1 MWGRS
6 NIYLAFTVLLRVR
19 PSLSPGH
26 TNDGIVLKYGD
37 EFTTSVVPLHGDIHH
52 TRPRVVRRIKWD
64 KTCLS
69 DCQKF
74 TQKAKGMKCI
84 SAGRSRLQS
93 EL

>member
-1 MWGRS
+1 MGQVQ
-6 NIYLAFTVLLRVR
+6 YLSGLYCLIEGQAQ
-19 PSLSPGH
+19 SLPGH

-37 EFTTSVVPLHGDIHH
+37 EFTTSVVPLHGDVHH